1 MNDRFKFRIA
11 VYERQQNDMPW
22 VFVEYIDPDNQHWG
36 LNQCGDIISD
46 SSYWAHHTR
55 KNAPDS
61 VHRVYEPEM
70 CTGLSD
76 ENGKLIYIGDII
88 KCGNG
93 PLNTATVEYANGE
106 NFIDGIYP
114 FNLYHD
120 CGDECHCQLRDY
132 PEYACEI
139 IGNIHEQA
147 KQKD

>member
-46 SSYWAHHTR
+46 SSYSAHYTR

-70 CTGLSD
+70 STGLKD
-76 ENGKLIYIGDII
+76 KNGKLIYEGDVVSNDYETGVV
-88 KCGNG
+88 KYGDFNCSCC
-93 PLNTATVEYANGE
+93 
-106 NFIDGIYP
+106 DGVYGWYFDGADI
-114 FNLYHD
+114 
-120 CGDECHCQLRDY
+120 RDVGY
-132 PEYACEI
+132 YKI
-139 IGNIHEQA
+139 IGNIHEQPE
-147 KQKD
+147 QMGIEQ